1 MKFGRKDVA
10 YFRRMRSLSSLE
22 GRCALRKK
30 LMNIPRLLLFGL
42 LLLLVISFEPQVA
55 RADEVLLA
63 RMISPKYRNAIY
75 PTMEK
80 PQAIKIR
87 IQINLAP
94 EDLAA
99 ATLQA
104 QLGRD
109 SNLIRAWEFS
119 DLVGEDVLVLDVGDL
134 DFAYT
139 RSGPYVKDDNPY
151 EIRLELFSR
160 SASLDVEILPLHK
173 YPPPPEGV
181 HEVRIDDDDNIVM
194 DGERTFIFAVYPG
207 SFTDPDI
214 RENLAY
220 LEGLGFMAFF
230 EYGSTLDLDVH
241 SDDSLACLI
250 MTEGVM
256 ENDPETTR
264 GNIVNYRTHPQVLA
278 YLLADEPNTHP
289 DHGTPEVLQEHYRI
303 AAQEDPYHP
312 VYNTMTVKAAHRY
325 CPVNEYTQSQDI
337 ILLDP
342 YPCREDRWPSD
353 LYRVYQNYVTLHSPE
368 LGYSAFEHM
377 DIPAAAIPQM
387 HNYTPWRM
395 PHIHE
400 QKNMVYQHII
410 GGAKWIMPYSYSS
423 YQEEHLD
430 EWEYYSS
437 EIIPELQ
444 AIQDAVFAPMGN
456 GVTIHSS
463 NPERLVYRM
472 TETPDYEYV
481 FLANTT
487 GRWNTGM
494 DFEPAHLDE
503 VITIDVTFS
512 QPGKDY
518 AEVIVGDPSMPASFS
533 LVDYAMTLELDGVNE
548 NSTGV
553 LVLRR
558 EKTAFESMDI
568 NMDGS
573 VNVLDVQLWV
583 NVSVGEETNPIFV
596 ERADVNNDDKID
608 EMDLQFVLNRILTR

>member
-1 MKFGRKDVA
+1 MQF
-10 YFRRMRSLSSLE
+10 
-22 GRCALRKK
+22 
-30 LMNIPRLLLFGL
+30 I
-42 LLLLVISFEPQVA
+42 
-55 RADEVLLA
+55 
-63 RMISPKYRNAIY
+63 
-75 PTMEK
+75 
-80 PQAIKIR
+80 
-87 IQINLAP
+87 
-94 EDLAA
+94 
-99 ATLQA
+99 
-104 QLGRD
+104 LG
-109 SNLIRAWEFS
+109 
-119 DLVGEDVLVLDVGDL
+119 V
-134 DFAYT
+134 
-139 RSGPYVKDDNPY
+139 
-151 EIRLELFSR
+151 
-160 SASLDVEILPLHK
+160 
-173 YPPPPEGV
+173 
-181 HEVRIDDDDNIVM
+181 
-194 DGERTFIFAVYPG
+194 
-207 SFTDPDI
+207 FTDPDI

-220 LEGLGFMAFF
+220 LEGLGFMTFL
-230 EYGSTLDLDVH
+230 EYGSALDLDYH

-256 ENDPETTR
+256 GDDPEKTR
-264 GNIVNYRTHPQVLA
+264 QNIVSYRIHPQVLA

-289 DHGTPEVLQEHYRI
+289 DHGTPEVLQENYRI

-368 LGYSAFEHM
+368 LGYSAFEHL

-387 HNYTPWRM
+387 HNYAPWRM

-423 YQEEHLD
+423 YEEEHWD
-430 EWEYYSS
+430 EWEYYGS
-437 EIIPELQ
+437 EIIPELKS
-444 AIQDAVFAPMGN
+444 IQDAVFASKSSSI
-456 GVTIHSS
+456 TITSI
-463 NPERLVYRM
+463 NPQRLVYRI
-472 TETPDYEYV
+472 TETLDYEYI

-503 VITIDVTFS
+503 VITIDVSFS
-512 QPGKDY
+512 KPGKDY
-518 AEVIVGDPSMPASFS
+518 AEVIVGDSSMPASFS
-533 LVDYAMTLELDGVNE
+533 LVDNAMTIDLDGVNE

-558 EKTAFESMDI
+558 EKTSFESTDI
-568 NMDGS
+568 NMDGD
-573 VNVLDVQLWV
+573 VDVLDVQLWI
-583 NVSVGEETNPIFV
+583 NVSLGEETHPIFV

-608 EMDLQFVLNRILTR
+608 EMDLQLLLNSIITR